1 MKLLFTILLSV
12 FMSLSFIPINMLWAI
27 EGLDSLPDTIT
38 RIKPGIV
45 GVGTYKKTRRPAAI
59 VFATGFAVLDGNHV
73 LTNAHAIPKKLD
85 KRHKEFFALFVG
97 QGQDGAVIE
106 ATVVTID
113 EEHDLCLLSFEG
125 KALPPMI
132 LGDDSLV
139 KEGEFYAFTGYPIGT
154 VLGLYAAT
162 HRGMISAITPIA
174 IPSNA
179 IRPLDKKLASRLQS
193 PYTVFQL
200 DATAYPGNSG
210 SPLYDFNSGEV
221 IGIINKVFVQG
232 TKENAITDPSGI
244 TYAIPVQHVKKLLDD
259 YEKNRE

>member
-45 GVGTYKKTRRPAAI
+45 GVGTYKKTRRPPAI

-97 QGQDGAVIE
+97 QGQDGAVLE

-125 KALPPMI
+125 KALPPMV

-139 KEGEFYAFTGYPIGT
+139 KEGEIYAFTGYPIGT

-174 IPSNA
+174 LPSNA

-259 YEKNRE
+259 YEKSRE